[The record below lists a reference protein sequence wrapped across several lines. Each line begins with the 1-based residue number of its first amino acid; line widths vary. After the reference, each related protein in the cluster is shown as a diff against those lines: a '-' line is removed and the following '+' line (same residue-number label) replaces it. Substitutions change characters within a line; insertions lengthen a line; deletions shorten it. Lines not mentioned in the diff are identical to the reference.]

1 MMASHAR
8 YFQRSQGISVAPSG
22 LLPSS
27 LKSPVGSLV
36 LGTSALVS
44 ARLQI
49 MSLMTWCLSDRQR
62 SSYTQRSGDRLVP
75 PSLRNGSG
83 EACID
88 LGPVLIRRQL
98 LPIRCRE
105 QDRKLPQALRTTNQ
119 LSGDCAQPPTWPC
132 WLGPLHA
139 R

>member
-1 MMASHAR
+1 MLEAAQVCIIVASQAR
-8 YFQRSQGISVAPSG
+8 YFPRSQGISVAPSG

-44 ARLQI
+44 ARQI
-49 MSLMTWCLSDRQR
+49 MSLITWSSAIGHEL
-62 SSYTQRSGDRLVP
+62 SYTRRSGDRHVP

-88 LGPVLIRRQL
+88 LGPALIRRQL
-98 LPIRCRE
+98 LPIRCRK
-105 QDRKLPQALRTTNQ
+105 QDRKLPQVDPRAAELAAGRKK
-119 LSGDCAQPPTWPC
+119 
-132 WLGPLHA
+132 
-139 R
+139 